1 MKQME
6 HSYKGEE
13 KFLVNDLKTIVSK
26 ARSKAFAAVNYS
38 LVERNWRIGKRI
50 VEEEQNGEARA
61 EYGKHI
67 IEVASAA
74 LTEEFGKGFSETNL
88 INFKKFFLLFKELE
102 IHQTVSEEFRKQVLH
117 LLPWS
122 HYERLIRVEDKKA
135 REWYAK
141 EAYEQGWSFRTLN
154 RNINTLY
161 YERLLMSKKKQ
172 PVVNEMQDKTKAY
185 QQDKL
190 EYIKSPVVL
199 EFLGLPED
207 TSLAES
213 KLETAIINNLEK
225 FLMEM
230 GKGYALVARQQH
242 IRTEENDYYIDL
254 VFYNYLIKSFILVDL
269 KVNRI
274 TYQDVGQMDMYL
286 QMYDKMKKGPDDNPT
301 IGIIL
306 CTETDSDVAR
316 YSTLAKND
324 QMFAA
329 KYKLYLPD
337 KEDLRREIERQK
349 ELYLMAHPEETGI
362 SVTNG
367 YAQPDSCFMF
377 AYDLEQD
384 KLLWRSADQSYNSMN
399 FVVKGDVILCGYGFT
414 AEDDYL
420 YQINRNTGEILDR
433 LELKKMPDLLV
444 EQDGKLYVHTYSY
457 DYVIDF

>member
-1 MKQME
+1 MKQLNKKYNDEDNM
-6 HSYKGEE
+6 
-13 KFLVNDLKTIVSK
+13 LVNDLRSIVSK

-38 LVERNWRIGKRI
+38 LVERNWRIGQRI
-50 VEEEQNGEARA
+50 VEQEQNGASRA
-61 EYGKHI
+61 EYGKHV
-67 IEVASAA
+67 IEIASAA
-74 LTEEFGKGFSETNL
+74 LTEEFGKGFSYTNIANYKRFYL
-88 INFKKFFLLFKELE
+88 TFSDLQIL
-102 IHQTVSEEFRKQVLH
+102 QTLSEEFNNPIQQTLPAKSSAPHKEDKAESAQSELR

-122 HYERLIRVEDKKA
+122 HYERLIRVEDKQA

-141 EAYEQGWSFRTLN
+141 EAFNEGWSYRTLN

-161 YERLLMSKKKQ
+161 YERLLMSTKKQ
-172 PVVNEMQDKTKAY
+172 PVVKEMQDKTKAY

-349 ELYLMAHPEETGI
+349 ELYLMAHPEE
-362 SVTNG
+362 N
-367 YAQPDSCFMF
+367 
-377 AYDLEQD
+377 E
-384 KLLWRSADQSYNSMN
+384 K
-399 FVVKGDVILCGYGFT
+399 
-414 AEDDYL
+414 E
-420 YQINRNTGEILDR
+420 
-433 LELKKMPDLLV
+433 
-444 EQDGKLYVHTYSY
+444 
-457 DYVIDF
+457 

>member
-1 MKQME
+1 MKE
-6 HSYKGEE
+6 PGKKYNDEE
-13 KFLVNDLKTIVSK
+13 NMLVNDLRSIVSK

-38 LVERNWRIGKRI
+38 LVERNWRIGQRI
-50 VEEEQNGEARA
+50 VEEEQNGTSRA
-61 EYGKHI
+61 EYGKHV

-74 LTEEFGKGFSETNL
+74 LTKEFGKGFSYTNIANYKRFYL
-88 INFKKFFLLFKELE
+88 TFSDLQIL
-102 IHQTVSEEFRKQVLH
+102 QTVSEEFKKQKHQTLSDESSLLPQKGQTQPAQFELR

-141 EAYEQGWSFRTLN
+141 EAFNEGWSYRTLN

-172 PVVNEMQDKTKAY
+172 PVVDEMQDKTKAY

-316 YSTLAKND
+316 YSTLARND

-349 ELYLMAHPEETGI
+349 ELYLMAHPEE
-362 SVTNG
+362 N
-367 YAQPDSCFMF
+367 
-377 AYDLEQD
+377 D
-384 KLLWRSADQSYNSMN
+384 K
-399 FVVKGDVILCGYGFT
+399 
-414 AEDDYL
+414 E
-420 YQINRNTGEILDR
+420 
-433 LELKKMPDLLV
+433 
-444 EQDGKLYVHTYSY
+444 
-457 DYVIDF
+457 

>member
-1 MKQME
+1 MKEPSKKYNDEDNM
-6 HSYKGEE
+6 
-13 KFLVNDLKTIVSK
+13 LVNDLRSIVSK

-38 LVERNWRIGKRI
+38 LVERNWRIGQRI
-50 VEEEQNGEARA
+50 VEEEQNGTSRA
-61 EYGKHI
+61 EYGKHV

-74 LTEEFGKGFSETNL
+74 LTKEFGKGFSYTNIANYKRFYL
-88 INFKKFFLLFKELE
+88 TFSDLQIL
-102 IHQTVSEEFRKQVLH
+102 QTVSEEFKKQKHQTLSDESS
-117 LLPWS
+117 LLPQKGQTPPAQFELRFLPWS

-141 EAYEQGWSFRTLN
+141 EAFEQGWSFRTLN

-161 YERLLMSKKKQ
+161 YERLLMSTKKQ
-172 PVVNEMQDKTKAY
+172 PVVDEMQDKTKAY

-329 KYKLYLPD
+329 KYKLYLPN

-349 ELYLMAHPEETGI
+349 ELYLMAHPEE
-362 SVTNG
+362 N
-367 YAQPDSCFMF
+367 
-377 AYDLEQD
+377 D
-384 KLLWRSADQSYNSMN
+384 K
-399 FVVKGDVILCGYGFT
+399 
-414 AEDDYL
+414 E
-420 YQINRNTGEILDR
+420 
-433 LELKKMPDLLV
+433 
-444 EQDGKLYVHTYSY
+444 
-457 DYVIDF
+457 

>member
-1 MKQME
+1 MKEPGKKYNDEDNM
-6 HSYKGEE
+6 
-13 KFLVNDLKTIVSK
+13 LVNDLRSIVSK

-38 LVERNWRIGKRI
+38 LVERNWRIGQRI
-50 VEEEQNGEARA
+50 VEEEQNGASRA
-61 EYGKHI
+61 EYGKHV

-74 LTEEFGKGFSETNL
+74 LTKEFGKGFSETN
-88 INFKKFFLLFKELE
+88 IMNFKKFYLKFKELT
-102 IHQTVSEEFRKQVLH
+102 IPQTLSEEFKKQKHQTLSDESSLLPQKGQTQPAQFELR

-122 HYERLIRVEDKKA
+122 HYERLIRVEDKQA

-141 EAYEQGWSFRTLN
+141 EAFNEGWSYRTLN

-161 YERLLMSKKKQ
+161 YERLLMSTKKQ
-172 PVVNEMQDKTKAY
+172 PVVDEMQDKTKAY

-306 CTETDSDVAR
+306 CAETDSDVAR

-349 ELYLMAHPEETGI
+349 ELYLMAHPEE
-362 SVTNG
+362 N
-367 YAQPDSCFMF
+367 
-377 AYDLEQD
+377 D
-384 KLLWRSADQSYNSMN
+384 K
-399 FVVKGDVILCGYGFT
+399 
-414 AEDDYL
+414 E
-420 YQINRNTGEILDR
+420 
-433 LELKKMPDLLV
+433 
-444 EQDGKLYVHTYSY
+444 
-457 DYVIDF
+457 

>member
-1 MKQME
+1 MKQPRKKYNDEDNM
-6 HSYKGEE
+6 
-13 KFLVNDLKTIVSK
+13 LVNDLRSIVSK

-38 LVERNWRIGKRI
+38 LVERNWRIGQRF
-50 VEEEQNGEARA
+50 VEQEQNGASRA
-61 EYGKHI
+61 EYGKHV
-67 IEVASAA
+67 IEIASAA
-74 LTEEFGKGFSETNL
+74 LTEDFGKGFSYTNIANYKRFYL
-88 INFKKFFLLFKELE
+88 TFNNLQIL
-102 IHQTVSEEFRKQVLH
+102 QTLSEEFNNPIQQTLPAKSSTPHKEDKAESTQSELR

-141 EAYEQGWSFRTLN
+141 EAFNEGWSYRTLN

-349 ELYLMAHPEETGI
+349 ELYLMAHPEE
-362 SVTNG
+362 N
-367 YAQPDSCFMF
+367 D
-377 AYDLEQD
+377 
-384 KLLWRSADQSYNSMN
+384 
-399 FVVKGDVILCGYGFT
+399 
-414 AEDDYL
+414 
-420 YQINRNTGEILDR
+420 NRVG
-433 LELKKMPDLLV
+433 
-444 EQDGKLYVHTYSY
+444 GKC
-457 DYVIDF
+457 

>member
-1 MKQME
+1 MKE
-6 HSYKGEE
+6 PDKKYNDEDNL
-13 KFLVNDLKTIVSK
+13 LVNGLRSIVSK

-38 LVERNWRIGKRI
+38 LVERNWRIGQRI
-50 VEEEQNGEARA
+50 VEQEQNGASRA
-61 EYGKHI
+61 EYGKHV

-74 LTEEFGKGFSETNL
+74 LTEEFGKGFSETN
-88 INFKKFFLLFKELE
+88 IMNFKKFYLKFKELT
-102 IHQTVSEEFRKQVLH
+102 IPQTLSEEFKKQKQQTLSDELSSH
-117 LLPWS
+117 FQKGQTPPAQFELRLLPWS

-141 EAYEQGWSFRTLN
+141 EAFEQGWSFRTLN

-172 PVVNEMQDKTKAY
+172 PVVDEMQDKTKAY

-349 ELYLMAHPEETGI
+349 ELYQMAHPEE
-362 SVTNG
+362 N
-367 YAQPDSCFMF
+367 
-377 AYDLEQD
+377 D
-384 KLLWRSADQSYNSMN
+384 K
-399 FVVKGDVILCGYGFT
+399 
-414 AEDDYL
+414 E
-420 YQINRNTGEILDR
+420 
-433 LELKKMPDLLV
+433 
-444 EQDGKLYVHTYSY
+444 
-457 DYVIDF
+457 

>member
-1 MKQME
+1 MKQPRKKYNDEDNM
-6 HSYKGEE
+6 
-13 KFLVNDLKTIVSK
+13 LVNDLRSIVSK

-38 LVERNWRIGKRI
+38 LVERNWRIGQRI
-50 VEEEQNGEARA
+50 VEQEQNGASRA
-61 EYGKHI
+61 EYGKHV

-74 LTEEFGKGFSETNL
+74 LTEEFGKGFSYTNIANYKRFYL
-88 INFKKFFLLFKELE
+88 TFNNLQIL
-102 IHQTVSEEFRKQVLH
+102 QTVSEEFKKQKHQTLSDESSLLPQKGLTQSVQSELR

-122 HYERLIRVEDKKA
+122 HYERLIRVEDRKA

-141 EAYEQGWSFRTLN
+141 EAFEQGWSFRTLN

-161 YERLLMSKKKQ
+161 YERLLMSTKKE

-213 KLETAIINNLEK
+213 KLETAIIDNLEK

-306 CTETDSDVAR
+306 CAETDSDVAR

-329 KYKLYLPD
+329 KYKLYLPN

-349 ELYLMAHPEETGI
+349 ELYLMAHP
-362 SVTNG
+362 
-367 YAQPDSCFMF
+367 
-377 AYDLEQD
+377 D
-384 KLLWRSADQSYNSMN
+384 K
-399 FVVKGDVILCGYGFT
+399 
-414 AEDDYL
+414 
-420 YQINRNTGEILDR
+420 
-433 LELKKMPDLLV
+433 
-444 EQDGKLYVHTYSY
+444 
-457 DYVIDF
+457 

>member
-1 MKQME
+1 MKQPRMKYNDE
-6 HSYKGEE
+6 DNM
-13 KFLVNDLKTIVSK
+13 LVNDLRSIVSK

-38 LVERNWRIGKRI
+38 LVERNWRIGQRI
-50 VEEEQNGEARA
+50 VEQEQNGASRA
-61 EYGKHI
+61 EYGKHV
-67 IEVASAA
+67 IEIASAA
-74 LTEEFGKGFSETNL
+74 LTEEFGKGFSETN
-88 INFKKFFLLFKELE
+88 IMNFKKFYLKFKELT
-102 IHQTVSEEFRKQVLH
+102 IPQTLSEEFKKQKHQTLSDESSLLPQKGQTQSAQFELR

-141 EAYEQGWSFRTLN
+141 EAFEQGWSFRTLN

-190 EYIKSPVVL
+190 EYIKSPVVM
-199 EFLGLPED
+199 EFLGLPSD
-207 TSLAES
+207 SSLKES
-213 KLETAIINNLEK
+213 KLESAIIDNLEK

-306 CTETDSDVAR
+306 CAETDSDVAR

-337 KEDLRREIERQK
+337 KEDLKREIERQK
-349 ELYLMAHPEETGI
+349 ELYLMAHPEE
-362 SVTNG
+362 N
-367 YAQPDSCFMF
+367 
-377 AYDLEQD
+377 D
-384 KLLWRSADQSYNSMN
+384 K
-399 FVVKGDVILCGYGFT
+399 
-414 AEDDYL
+414 E
-420 YQINRNTGEILDR
+420 
-433 LELKKMPDLLV
+433 
-444 EQDGKLYVHTYSY
+444 
-457 DYVIDF
+457 

>member
-1 MKQME
+1 MKEPGKKYNDEDNM
-6 HSYKGEE
+6 
-13 KFLVNDLKTIVSK
+13 LVNDLRSIVSK

-38 LVERNWRIGKRI
+38 LVERNWRIGQRI
-50 VEEEQNGEARA
+50 VEQEQNGASRA
-61 EYGKHI
+61 EYGKHV

-74 LTEEFGKGFSETNL
+74 LTEEFGKGFSETN
-88 INFKKFFLLFKELE
+88 IMNFKKFYLKFKELT
-102 IHQTVSEEFRKQVLH
+102 IPQTVSEEFKMQKQQTLSDELSSH
-117 LLPWS
+117 FQKGQTPPAQFELRLLPWS

-141 EAYEQGWSFRTLN
+141 EAFNEGWSYRTLN

-172 PVVNEMQDKTKAY
+172 PVVDEMQDKTKAY

-349 ELYLMAHPEETGI
+349 ELYLMAHPEE
-362 SVTNG
+362 N
-367 YAQPDSCFMF
+367 
-377 AYDLEQD
+377 D
-384 KLLWRSADQSYNSMN
+384 K
-399 FVVKGDVILCGYGFT
+399 
-414 AEDDYL
+414 E
-420 YQINRNTGEILDR
+420 
-433 LELKKMPDLLV
+433 
-444 EQDGKLYVHTYSY
+444 
-457 DYVIDF
+457 

>member
-74 LTEEFGKGFSETNL
+74 LTEEFGKGFSETN
-88 INFKKFFLLFKELE
+88 IRTFRKFFLIFRNLE
-102 IHQTVSEEFRKQVLH
+102 IQQTVSAESNLPKQQTLSDNLSSH
-117 LLPWS
+117 FQKGQTPPAQFKLRLLPWS
-122 HYERLIRVEDKKA
+122 HYERLIRIEDKRA
-135 REWYAK
+135 RDWYAK
-141 EAYEQGWSFRTLN
+141 EAFEQGWSYRTLS

-161 YERLLMSKKKQ
+161 YERLLMSKDKA
-172 PVVNEMQDKTKAY
+172 PVEKEMKEKTNEF

-190 EYIKSPVVL
+190 EYIKSPVVM
-199 EFLGLPED
+199 EFLGLPSD
-207 TSLAES
+207 SSLKES
-213 KLETAIINNLEK
+213 KLESAIIDNLEK

-337 KEDLRREIERQK
+337 KEDFRREIERQK
-349 ELYLMAHPEETGI
+349 ELYLMAHPEE
-362 SVTNG
+362 N
-367 YAQPDSCFMF
+367 
-377 AYDLEQD
+377 D
-384 KLLWRSADQSYNSMN
+384 K
-399 FVVKGDVILCGYGFT
+399 
-414 AEDDYL
+414 E
-420 YQINRNTGEILDR
+420 
-433 LELKKMPDLLV
+433 
-444 EQDGKLYVHTYSY
+444 
-457 DYVIDF
+457 

>member
-61 EYGKHI
+61 EYGKYI

-74 LTEEFGKGFSETNL
+74 LTEEFGKGFSETN
-88 INFKKFFLLFKELE
+88 IRTFRKFFLIFRNLE
-102 IHQTVSEEFRKQVLH
+102 IQQTVSAESNLPKQQTLSDNLSSH
-117 LLPWS
+117 FQKGQTPPAQFKLRLLPWS

-141 EAYEQGWSFRTLN
+141 EAFEQGWSFRTLN

-172 PVVNEMQDKTKAY
+172 PVVDEMQDKTKAY

-349 ELYLMAHPEETGI
+349 ELYLMAHPEE
-362 SVTNG
+362 N
-367 YAQPDSCFMF
+367 
-377 AYDLEQD
+377 D
-384 KLLWRSADQSYNSMN
+384 K
-399 FVVKGDVILCGYGFT
+399 
-414 AEDDYL
+414 E
-420 YQINRNTGEILDR
+420 
-433 LELKKMPDLLV
+433 
-444 EQDGKLYVHTYSY
+444 
-457 DYVIDF
+457 

>member
-1 MKQME
+1 MKQPRKKYNDEDNM
-6 HSYKGEE
+6 
-13 KFLVNDLKTIVSK
+13 LVNDLRSIVSK

-38 LVERNWRIGKRI
+38 LVERNWRIGQRI
-50 VEEEQNGEARA
+50 VEQEQNGASRA
-61 EYGKHI
+61 EYGKHV

-74 LTEEFGKGFSETNL
+74 LTEEFGKGFSETN
-88 INFKKFFLLFKELE
+88 IRTFRKFFLIFRNLE
-102 IHQTVSEEFRKQVLH
+102 IQQTVSAESNLPKQQTLSDNLSSH
-117 LLPWS
+117 FQKGQTPPAQFKLRLLPWS

-141 EAYEQGWSFRTLN
+141 EAFEQSWSYRTLN

-161 YERLLMSKKKQ
+161 YERLLMSK
-172 PVVNEMQDKTKAY
+172 DKTPVEEEMKEKTQEF

-190 EYIKSPVVL
+190 EYIKSPVVM
-199 EFLGLPED
+199 EFLGLPSD
-207 TSLAES
+207 SSLKES
-213 KLETAIINNLEK
+213 KLETAIIDNLEK

-306 CTETDSDVAR
+306 CAETDSDVAR

-329 KYKLYLPD
+329 KYKLYLPNE
-337 KEDLRREIERQK
+337 EDLRREIERQK
-349 ELYLMAHPEETGI
+349 ELYLMAHP
-362 SVTNG
+362 
-367 YAQPDSCFMF
+367 
-377 AYDLEQD
+377 D
-384 KLLWRSADQSYNSMN
+384 K
-399 FVVKGDVILCGYGFT
+399 
-414 AEDDYL
+414 
-420 YQINRNTGEILDR
+420 
-433 LELKKMPDLLV
+433 
-444 EQDGKLYVHTYSY
+444 
-457 DYVIDF
+457 

>member
-1 MKQME
+1 MKQPRKKYNDEDNM
-6 HSYKGEE
+6 
-13 KFLVNDLKTIVSK
+13 LVNDLRSIVSK

-38 LVERNWRIGKRI
+38 LVERNWRIGQRI
-50 VEEEQNGEARA
+50 VEQEQNGASRA
-61 EYGKHI
+61 EYGKHV
-67 IEVASAA
+67 IEIASAA
-74 LTEEFGKGFSETNL
+74 LTEEFGKGFSETN
-88 INFKKFFLLFKELE
+88 IMNFKKFYLKFKELT
-102 IHQTVSEEFRKQVLH
+102 IHQTLSEEFKKQKHQTLSDESSLLPQKGQTQSAQFELR

-122 HYERLIRVEDKKA
+122 HYERLIRVGDKKA

-141 EAYEQGWSFRTLN
+141 EAFEQGWSFRTLN

-349 ELYLMAHPEETGI
+349 ELYLMTHPEE
-362 SVTNG
+362 N
-367 YAQPDSCFMF
+367 
-377 AYDLEQD
+377 E
-384 KLLWRSADQSYNSMN
+384 K
-399 FVVKGDVILCGYGFT
+399 
-414 AEDDYL
+414 E
-420 YQINRNTGEILDR
+420 
-433 LELKKMPDLLV
+433 
-444 EQDGKLYVHTYSY
+444 
-457 DYVIDF
+457 

>member
-1 MKQME
+1 MKQPGKKYNDEDNM
-6 HSYKGEE
+6 
-13 KFLVNDLKTIVSK
+13 LVNDLRSIVSK

-38 LVERNWRIGKRI
+38 LVERNWRIGQRI
-50 VEEEQNGEARA
+50 VEQEQNGASRA
-61 EYGKHI
+61 EYGKHV
-67 IEVASAA
+67 IEIASAA
-74 LTEEFGKGFSETNL
+74 LTEEFGKGFSETN
-88 INFKKFFLLFKELE
+88 IMNFKKFYLKFKELA
-102 IHQTVSEEFRKQVLH
+102 IPQTVSEEFKKQKHQTLSDESSLLTQKDQTQSTQSELR

-141 EAYEQGWSFRTLN
+141 EAFEQDWSFRTLN

-172 PVVNEMQDKTKAY
+172 PVVDEMQDKTKAY

-349 ELYLMAHPEETGI
+349 ELYLMAHPEE
-362 SVTNG
+362 N
-367 YAQPDSCFMF
+367 
-377 AYDLEQD
+377 D
-384 KLLWRSADQSYNSMN
+384 K
-399 FVVKGDVILCGYGFT
+399 
-414 AEDDYL
+414 E
-420 YQINRNTGEILDR
+420 
-433 LELKKMPDLLV
+433 
-444 EQDGKLYVHTYSY
+444 
-457 DYVIDF
+457 

>member
-1 MKQME
+1 MKQPGKKYNDEDNM
-6 HSYKGEE
+6 
-13 KFLVNDLKTIVSK
+13 LVNDLRSIVSK

-38 LVERNWRIGKRI
+38 LVERNWRIGQRI
-50 VEEEQNGEARA
+50 VEQEQNGASRA
-61 EYGKHI
+61 EYGKHV

-74 LTEEFGKGFSETNL
+74 LTEEFGKGFSYTNIANYKRFYL
-88 INFKKFFLLFKELE
+88 TFNNLQIL
-102 IHQTVSEEFRKQVLH
+102 QTVSEEFNNPIQQTQPAKSSTPYKEDKAESTQSELR

-141 EAYEQGWSFRTLN
+141 EAFEQGWSFRTLN

-306 CTETDSDVAR
+306 CAETDSDVAR

-329 KYKLYLPD
+329 KYKLYLPNE
-337 KEDLRREIERQK
+337 EDLRREIERQK
-349 ELYLMAHPEETGI
+349 ELYLMAHP
-362 SVTNG
+362 
-367 YAQPDSCFMF
+367 
-377 AYDLEQD
+377 D
-384 KLLWRSADQSYNSMN
+384 K
-399 FVVKGDVILCGYGFT
+399 
-414 AEDDYL
+414 
-420 YQINRNTGEILDR
+420 
-433 LELKKMPDLLV
+433 
-444 EQDGKLYVHTYSY
+444 
-457 DYVIDF
+457 

>member
-1 MKQME
+1 MKEPSKKYNDEDNM
-6 HSYKGEE
+6 
-13 KFLVNDLKTIVSK
+13 LVNDLRSIVSK

-38 LVERNWRIGKRI
+38 LVERNWRIGQRI
-50 VEEEQNGEARA
+50 VEQEQNGASRA
-61 EYGKHI
+61 EYGKHV

-74 LTEEFGKGFSETNL
+74 LTKEFGKGFSETN
-88 INFKKFFLLFKELE
+88 IMNFKKFYLKFKELT
-102 IHQTVSEEFRKQVLH
+102 IPQTLSEEFKKQKHQTLSDESSLLPQKGQTQPAQFELR

-141 EAYEQGWSFRTLN
+141 EAFEQGWSYRTLN

-161 YERLLMSKKKQ
+161 YERLLMSTKKQ
-172 PVVNEMQDKTKAY
+172 PVVDEMQDKTKAY

-329 KYKLYLPD
+329 KYKLYLPN

-349 ELYLMAHPEETGI
+349 ELYLMAHPEE
-362 SVTNG
+362 N
-367 YAQPDSCFMF
+367 
-377 AYDLEQD
+377 D
-384 KLLWRSADQSYNSMN
+384 K
-399 FVVKGDVILCGYGFT
+399 
-414 AEDDYL
+414 E
-420 YQINRNTGEILDR
+420 
-433 LELKKMPDLLV
+433 
-444 EQDGKLYVHTYSY
+444 
-457 DYVIDF
+457 

>member
-1 MKQME
+1 MKEPGKKYNDEDNM
-6 HSYKGEE
+6 
-13 KFLVNDLKTIVSK
+13 LVNDLRSIVSK

-38 LVERNWRIGKRI
+38 LVERNWRIGQRI
-50 VEEEQNGEARA
+50 VEEEQNGASRA
-61 EYGKHI
+61 EYGKHV

-74 LTEEFGKGFSETNL
+74 LTKEFGKGFSETN
-88 INFKKFFLLFKELE
+88 IMNFKKFYLKFKELT
-102 IHQTVSEEFRKQVLH
+102 IPQTLSEEFKKQKHQTLSDESSLLPQKGQTQPAQFELR

-141 EAYEQGWSFRTLN
+141 EAFNEGWSYRTLN

-161 YERLLMSKKKQ
+161 YERLLMSTKKQ
-172 PVVNEMQDKTKAY
+172 PVVDEMQDKTKAY

-306 CTETDSDVAR
+306 CAETDSDVAR

-349 ELYLMAHPEETGI
+349 ELYLMAHPEE
-362 SVTNG
+362 N
-367 YAQPDSCFMF
+367 
-377 AYDLEQD
+377 D
-384 KLLWRSADQSYNSMN
+384 K
-399 FVVKGDVILCGYGFT
+399 
-414 AEDDYL
+414 E
-420 YQINRNTGEILDR
+420 
-433 LELKKMPDLLV
+433 
-444 EQDGKLYVHTYSY
+444 
-457 DYVIDF
+457 

>member
-1 MKQME
+1 MKQPGKKYNDEDNM
-6 HSYKGEE
+6 
-13 KFLVNDLKTIVSK
+13 LVNDLRSIVSK

-38 LVERNWRIGKRI
+38 LVERNWRIGQRI
-50 VEEEQNGEARA
+50 VEQEQNGASRA
-61 EYGKHI
+61 EYGKHV
-67 IEVASAA
+67 IEIASAA
-74 LTEEFGKGFSETNL
+74 LTEEFGKGFSETN
-88 INFKKFFLLFKELE
+88 IMNFKKFYLKFKELT
-102 IHQTVSEEFRKQVLH
+102 IPQTLSEEFKKQKHQTLSDEFSLLPQKGQTQSAQFELR

-122 HYERLIRVEDKKA
+122 HYERLIRIEDKKA

-141 EAYEQGWSFRTLN
+141 EAFNEGWSYRTLN

-349 ELYLMAHPEETGI
+349 ELYLMAHPEE
-362 SVTNG
+362 N
-367 YAQPDSCFMF
+367 
-377 AYDLEQD
+377 D
-384 KLLWRSADQSYNSMN
+384 K
-399 FVVKGDVILCGYGFT
+399 
-414 AEDDYL
+414 E
-420 YQINRNTGEILDR
+420 
-433 LELKKMPDLLV
+433 
-444 EQDGKLYVHTYSY
+444 
-457 DYVIDF
+457 

>member
-1 MKQME
+1 MPDQFKN
-6 HSYKGEE
+6 SKGQA
-13 KFLVNDLKTIVSK
+13 LPDLLMS
-26 ARSKAFAAVNYS
+26 
-38 LVERNWRIGKRI
+38 
-50 VEEEQNGEARA
+50 
-61 EYGKHI
+61 
-67 IEVASAA
+67 
-74 LTEEFGKGFSETNL
+74 
-88 INFKKFFLLFKELE
+88 
-102 IHQTVSEEFRKQVLH
+102 H
-117 LLPWS
+117 LLPWT
-122 HYERLIRVEDKKA
+122 HYERLIRVEDKQA

-141 EAYEQGWSFRTLN
+141 EAFNEGWSYRTLN

-207 TSLAES
+207 ISLAES

-274 TYQDVGQMDMYL
+274 TYQDVGQMDIYL
-286 QMYDKMKKGPDDNPT
+286 QMYDKMKKGPADNPT

-306 CTETDSDVAR
+306 CSETDSDVAR

-349 ELYLMAHPEETGI
+349 ELYLMTHPEE
-362 SVTNG
+362 N
-367 YAQPDSCFMF
+367 
-377 AYDLEQD
+377 E
-384 KLLWRSADQSYNSMN
+384 K
-399 FVVKGDVILCGYGFT
+399 
-414 AEDDYL
+414 E
-420 YQINRNTGEILDR
+420 
-433 LELKKMPDLLV
+433 
-444 EQDGKLYVHTYSY
+444 
-457 DYVIDF
+457 

>member
-1 MKQME
+1 MKEPSKKYNDEDNM
-6 HSYKGEE
+6 
-13 KFLVNDLKTIVSK
+13 LVNDLRSIVSK

-38 LVERNWRIGKRI
+38 LVERNWRIGQRI
-50 VEEEQNGEARA
+50 VEEEQNGASRA
-61 EYGKHI
+61 EYGKHV

-74 LTEEFGKGFSETNL
+74 LTKEFGKGFSETN
-88 INFKKFFLLFKELE
+88 IMNFKKFYLKFKELT
-102 IHQTVSEEFRKQVLH
+102 IPQTLSEEFKKQKHQTLSDESSLLPQKGQTQPAQFELR

-141 EAYEQGWSFRTLN
+141 EAFNEGWSYRTLN

-161 YERLLMSKKKQ
+161 YERLLMSKKKR
-172 PVVNEMQDKTKAY
+172 PVVDEMQDNTKAY

-349 ELYLMAHPEETGI
+349 ELYLMAHPEE
-362 SVTNG
+362 N
-367 YAQPDSCFMF
+367 
-377 AYDLEQD
+377 D
-384 KLLWRSADQSYNSMN
+384 K
-399 FVVKGDVILCGYGFT
+399 
-414 AEDDYL
+414 E
-420 YQINRNTGEILDR
+420 
-433 LELKKMPDLLV
+433 
-444 EQDGKLYVHTYSY
+444 
-457 DYVIDF
+457 

>member
-1 MKQME
+1 MKEPSKKYNDEDNM
-6 HSYKGEE
+6 
-13 KFLVNDLKTIVSK
+13 LVNDLRSIVSK

-38 LVERNWRIGKRI
+38 LVERNWRIGQRI
-50 VEEEQNGEARA
+50 VEEEQNGASRA
-61 EYGKHI
+61 EYGKHV

-74 LTEEFGKGFSETNL
+74 LTKEFGKGFSETN
-88 INFKKFFLLFKELE
+88 IMNFKKFYLKFKELT
-102 IHQTVSEEFRKQVLH
+102 IPQTLSEEFKKQKHQTLSDESSLLPQKGQTQPAQFELR

-141 EAYEQGWSFRTLN
+141 EAFNEGWSYRTLN

-161 YERLLMSKKKQ
+161 YERLLMSTQKQ
-172 PVVNEMQDKTKAY
+172 PVVDEMQDKTKAY

-349 ELYLMAHPEETGI
+349 ELYLMAHPEE
-362 SVTNG
+362 N
-367 YAQPDSCFMF
+367 
-377 AYDLEQD
+377 D
-384 KLLWRSADQSYNSMN
+384 K
-399 FVVKGDVILCGYGFT
+399 
-414 AEDDYL
+414 E
-420 YQINRNTGEILDR
+420 
-433 LELKKMPDLLV
+433 
-444 EQDGKLYVHTYSY
+444 
-457 DYVIDF
+457 

>member
-1 MKQME
+1 MKQPRKKYNDEDYM
-6 HSYKGEE
+6 
-13 KFLVNDLKTIVSK
+13 LVNDLRSIVSK

-38 LVERNWRIGKRI
+38 LVERNWRIGQRF
-50 VEEEQNGEARA
+50 VEEEQNGASRA
-61 EYGKHI
+61 EYGKHV

-74 LTEEFGKGFSETNL
+74 LTKEFGKGFSETN
-88 INFKKFFLLFKELE
+88 IMNFKKFYLKFKELT
-102 IHQTVSEEFRKQVLH
+102 IPQTLSEEFKKQKHQTLSDESSLLPQKGQTQPAQFELR

-141 EAYEQGWSFRTLN
+141 EAFNEGWSYRTLN

-161 YERLLMSKKKQ
+161 YERLLMSTKKQ
-172 PVVNEMQDKTKAY
+172 PVVDEMQDKTKAY

-349 ELYLMAHPEETGI
+349 ELYLMAHPEE
-362 SVTNG
+362 N
-367 YAQPDSCFMF
+367 
-377 AYDLEQD
+377 D
-384 KLLWRSADQSYNSMN
+384 K
-399 FVVKGDVILCGYGFT
+399 
-414 AEDDYL
+414 E
-420 YQINRNTGEILDR
+420 
-433 LELKKMPDLLV
+433 
-444 EQDGKLYVHTYSY
+444 
-457 DYVIDF
+457 

>member
-1 MKQME
+1 MKQPRKKYNDEDNM
-6 HSYKGEE
+6 
-13 KFLVNDLKTIVSK
+13 LVNDLRSIVSK

-38 LVERNWRIGKRI
+38 LVERNWRIGQRI
-50 VEEEQNGEARA
+50 VEQEQNGASRA
-61 EYGKHI
+61 EYGKHV
-67 IEVASAA
+67 IEIASAA
-74 LTEEFGKGFSETNL
+74 LTEEFGKGFSYTNIANYKRFYL
-88 INFKKFFLLFKELE
+88 TFNNLQIL
-102 IHQTVSEEFRKQVLH
+102 QTVSEEFKKQKHQTLSDASSLLPQKDQTQSTQSELR

-141 EAYEQGWSFRTLN
+141 EAFEQGWSFRTLN

-172 PVVNEMQDKTKAY
+172 PVVDEMQDKTKAY

-301 IGIIL
+301 IDIIL

-349 ELYLMAHPEETGI
+349 ELYLMTHPEE
-362 SVTNG
+362 N
-367 YAQPDSCFMF
+367 
-377 AYDLEQD
+377 D
-384 KLLWRSADQSYNSMN
+384 K
-399 FVVKGDVILCGYGFT
+399 
-414 AEDDYL
+414 E
-420 YQINRNTGEILDR
+420 
-433 LELKKMPDLLV
+433 
-444 EQDGKLYVHTYSY
+444 
-457 DYVIDF
+457 

>member
-1 MKQME
+1 MKELGKKYNDEDNM
-6 HSYKGEE
+6 
-13 KFLVNDLKTIVSK
+13 LVNDLRSIVSK

-38 LVERNWRIGKRI
+38 LVERNWRIGQRI
-50 VEEEQNGEARA
+50 VEQEQNGASRA
-61 EYGKHI
+61 EYGKHV
-67 IEVASAA
+67 IEIASAA
-74 LTEEFGKGFSETNL
+74 LTEEFGKGFSYTNIANYKRFYL
-88 INFKKFFLLFKELE
+88 TFNNLQIL
-102 IHQTVSEEFRKQVLH
+102 QTVSEEFNNPIQQTLPAKSSAPHKEDKAESAQSELR

-122 HYERLIRVEDKKA
+122 HYERLIRVEDKQA

-141 EAYEQGWSFRTLN
+141 EAFNEGWSYRTLN

-172 PVVNEMQDKTKAY
+172 PVVDEMQDKIKAY

-349 ELYLMAHPEETGI
+349 ELYLMAHLEE
-362 SVTNG
+362 N
-367 YAQPDSCFMF
+367 
-377 AYDLEQD
+377 D
-384 KLLWRSADQSYNSMN
+384 K
-399 FVVKGDVILCGYGFT
+399 
-414 AEDDYL
+414 E
-420 YQINRNTGEILDR
+420 
-433 LELKKMPDLLV
+433 
-444 EQDGKLYVHTYSY
+444 
-457 DYVIDF
+457 

>member
-1 MKQME
+1 MKEPGKKYNDEDNM
-6 HSYKGEE
+6 
-13 KFLVNDLKTIVSK
+13 LVNDLRSIVSK

-38 LVERNWRIGKRI
+38 LVERNWRIGQRI
-50 VEEEQNGEARA
+50 VEEEQNGASRA
-61 EYGKHI
+61 EYGKHV

-74 LTEEFGKGFSETNL
+74 LTKEFGKGFSETN
-88 INFKKFFLLFKELE
+88 IMNFKKFYLKFKELT
-102 IHQTVSEEFRKQVLH
+102 IPQTLSEEFKKQKHQTLSDESSLLPQKGQTQPAQFELR

-141 EAYEQGWSFRTLN
+141 EAFEQGWSYRTLN

-161 YERLLMSKKKQ
+161 YERLLMSTKKQ
-172 PVVNEMQDKTKAY
+172 PVVDEMQDKTKAY

-286 QMYDKMKKGPDDNPT
+286 QLYDKMKKGPDDNPT

-349 ELYLMAHPEETGI
+349 ELYLMAHPEE
-362 SVTNG
+362 N
-367 YAQPDSCFMF
+367 
-377 AYDLEQD
+377 D
-384 KLLWRSADQSYNSMN
+384 K
-399 FVVKGDVILCGYGFT
+399 
-414 AEDDYL
+414 E
-420 YQINRNTGEILDR
+420 
-433 LELKKMPDLLV
+433 
-444 EQDGKLYVHTYSY
+444 
-457 DYVIDF
+457 

>member
-1 MKQME
+1 MKQPGKKYNDEDNM
-6 HSYKGEE
+6 
-13 KFLVNDLKTIVSK
+13 LVNDLRSIVSK

-38 LVERNWRIGKRI
+38 LVERNWRIGQRI
-50 VEEEQNGEARA
+50 VEQEQNGASRA
-61 EYGKHI
+61 EYGKHV

-74 LTEEFGKGFSETNL
+74 LTEEFGKGFSYTNIANYKRFYL
-88 INFKKFFLLFKELE
+88 TFNNLQIL
-102 IHQTVSEEFRKQVLH
+102 QTVSEEFNNPIQQTLPAKSSAPHKEDKAESTQSELR

-141 EAYEQGWSFRTLN
+141 EAFEQGWSFRTLN

-161 YERLLMSKKKQ
+161 YERLLMSKKKR
-172 PVVNEMQDKTKAY
+172 PVVDEMQDNTKAY

-207 TSLAES
+207 TFLAES

-337 KEDLRREIERQK
+337 KEDLKREIERQK
-349 ELYLMAHPEETGI
+349 ELYLMAHPEG
-362 SVTNG
+362 N
-367 YAQPDSCFMF
+367 
-377 AYDLEQD
+377 D
-384 KLLWRSADQSYNSMN
+384 K
-399 FVVKGDVILCGYGFT
+399 
-414 AEDDYL
+414 E
-420 YQINRNTGEILDR
+420 
-433 LELKKMPDLLV
+433 
-444 EQDGKLYVHTYSY
+444 
-457 DYVIDF
+457 

>member
-1 MKQME
+1 MKQLNKKYNDEDNMP
-6 HSYKGEE
+6 
-13 KFLVNDLKTIVSK
+13 VNDLRSIVSK

-38 LVERNWRIGKRI
+38 LVERNWRIGQRI
-50 VEEEQNGEARA
+50 VEEEQNGASRA
-61 EYGKHI
+61 EYGKHV
-67 IEVASAA
+67 IEIASAA
-74 LTEEFGKGFSETNL
+74 LTKEFGKGFSETN
-88 INFKKFFLLFKELE
+88 IMNFKKFYLKFKELT
-102 IHQTVSEEFRKQVLH
+102 IHQTLSEEFKKQKQQTLSAESSLLPQKDQTQSAQSELR

-286 QMYDKMKKGPDDNPT
+286 QMYDKMKKGPDDNPA

-349 ELYLMAHPEETGI
+349 ELYLMTHPEE
-362 SVTNG
+362 N
-367 YAQPDSCFMF
+367 
-377 AYDLEQD
+377 E
-384 KLLWRSADQSYNSMN
+384 K
-399 FVVKGDVILCGYGFT
+399 
-414 AEDDYL
+414 E
-420 YQINRNTGEILDR
+420 
-433 LELKKMPDLLV
+433 
-444 EQDGKLYVHTYSY
+444 
-457 DYVIDF
+457 

>member
-1 MKQME
+1 MNEPGKKYNDEDNM
-6 HSYKGEE
+6 
-13 KFLVNDLKTIVSK
+13 LVNNLRSIVSK

-38 LVERNWRIGKRI
+38 LVERNWRIGQRI
-50 VEEEQNGEARA
+50 VEQEQNGASRA
-61 EYGKHI
+61 EYGKHV

-74 LTEEFGKGFSETNL
+74 LTKEFGKGFSETN
-88 INFKKFFLLFKELE
+88 IMNFKKFYLKFKELA
-102 IHQTVSEEFRKQVLH
+102 IPQTVSEEFKKQKHQTLSDESSLLPQKGQTQPAQSELR

-141 EAYEQGWSFRTLN
+141 EAFEQGWSFRTLN

-172 PVVNEMQDKTKAY
+172 PVVDEMQDKTKAY

-213 KLETAIINNLEK
+213 KLETAVINNLEK

-329 KYKLYLPD
+329 KYKLYLPNE
-337 KEDLRREIERQK
+337 EDLRREIERQK
-349 ELYLMAHPEETGI
+349 ELYLMAHP
-362 SVTNG
+362 
-367 YAQPDSCFMF
+367 
-377 AYDLEQD
+377 D
-384 KLLWRSADQSYNSMN
+384 K
-399 FVVKGDVILCGYGFT
+399 
-414 AEDDYL
+414 
-420 YQINRNTGEILDR
+420 
-433 LELKKMPDLLV
+433 
-444 EQDGKLYVHTYSY
+444 
-457 DYVIDF
+457 

>member
-1 MKQME
+1 MKEPSKKYNDEDNM
-6 HSYKGEE
+6 
-13 KFLVNDLKTIVSK
+13 LVNDLRSIVSK

-38 LVERNWRIGKRI
+38 LVERNWRIGQRI
-50 VEEEQNGEARA
+50 VEEEQNGASRA
-61 EYGKHI
+61 EYGKHV

-74 LTEEFGKGFSETNL
+74 LTKEFGKGFSETN
-88 INFKKFFLLFKELE
+88 IMNFKKFYLKFKELT
-102 IHQTVSEEFRKQVLH
+102 IPQTLSEEFKKQKHQTLSDESSLLPQKGQTQPAQFELR

-141 EAYEQGWSFRTLN
+141 EAFNEGWSYRTLN

-161 YERLLMSKKKQ
+161 YERLLMSTKKQ
-172 PVVNEMQDKTKAY
+172 PVVDEMQDKTKAY

-306 CTETDSDVAR
+306 CTKTDSDVAR

-349 ELYLMAHPEETGI
+349 ELYLMAHPEE
-362 SVTNG
+362 S
-367 YAQPDSCFMF
+367 
-377 AYDLEQD
+377 D
-384 KLLWRSADQSYNSMN
+384 K
-399 FVVKGDVILCGYGFT
+399 
-414 AEDDYL
+414 E
-420 YQINRNTGEILDR
+420 
-433 LELKKMPDLLV
+433 
-444 EQDGKLYVHTYSY
+444 
-457 DYVIDF
+457 

>member
-1 MKQME
+1 MKQPDKKYNDEDNM
-6 HSYKGEE
+6 
-13 KFLVNDLKTIVSK
+13 LVNDLRSIVSK

-38 LVERNWRIGKRI
+38 LVERNWRIGQRI
-50 VEEEQNGEARA
+50 VEQEQNGASRA
-61 EYGKHI
+61 EYGKHV

-74 LTEEFGKGFSETNL
+74 LTEEFGKGFSVTTLRAFRRFYLKFSNL
-88 INFKKFFLLFKELE
+88 QI
-102 IHQTVSEEFRKQVLH
+102 QRTVSVEFNASIQQTPSEELSNNLQHVQKAGIH

-122 HYERLIRVEDKKA
+122 HYELLIRIEDKQA
-135 REWYAK
+135 RDWYAK
-141 EAYEQGWSFRTLN
+141 EAFEQGWSYRTLS

-161 YERLLMSKKKQ
+161 YERLLMSKDKA
-172 PVVNEMQDKTKAY
+172 PVEKEMKEKTNEF

-190 EYIKSPVVL
+190 EYIKSPVVM
-199 EFLGLPED
+199 EFLGLPSD
-207 TSLAES
+207 SSLKES
-213 KLETAIINNLEK
+213 KLESAIIDNLEK

-306 CTETDSDVAR
+306 CAETDSDVAR

-329 KYKLYLPD
+329 KYKLYLPNE
-337 KEDLRREIERQK
+337 EDLRREIERQK
-349 ELYLMAHPEETGI
+349 ELYLMAHP
-362 SVTNG
+362 
-367 YAQPDSCFMF
+367 
-377 AYDLEQD
+377 D
-384 KLLWRSADQSYNSMN
+384 K
-399 FVVKGDVILCGYGFT
+399 
-414 AEDDYL
+414 
-420 YQINRNTGEILDR
+420 
-433 LELKKMPDLLV
+433 
-444 EQDGKLYVHTYSY
+444 
-457 DYVIDF
+457 

>member
-1 MKQME
+1 MKE
-6 HSYKGEE
+6 PGKKYNDEE
-13 KFLVNDLKTIVSK
+13 NMLVNDLRSIVSK

-38 LVERNWRIGKRI
+38 LVERNWRIGQRI
-50 VEEEQNGEARA
+50 VEEEQNGASRA
-61 EYGKHI
+61 EYGKHV

-74 LTEEFGKGFSETNL
+74 LTKEFGKGFSETN
-88 INFKKFFLLFKELE
+88 IMNFKKFYLKFKELT
-102 IHQTVSEEFRKQVLH
+102 IPQTVSEEFKKQKHQTLSDESSLLPQKGQTQPAQFELR

-141 EAYEQGWSFRTLN
+141 EAFEQGWSYRTLN

-161 YERLLMSKKKQ
+161 YERLLMSTKKQ
-172 PVVNEMQDKTKAY
+172 PVVDEMQDKTKAY

-349 ELYLMAHPEETGI
+349 ELYLMAHPEE
-362 SVTNG
+362 N
-367 YAQPDSCFMF
+367 
-377 AYDLEQD
+377 D
-384 KLLWRSADQSYNSMN
+384 K
-399 FVVKGDVILCGYGFT
+399 
-414 AEDDYL
+414 E
-420 YQINRNTGEILDR
+420 
-433 LELKKMPDLLV
+433 
-444 EQDGKLYVHTYSY
+444 
-457 DYVIDF
+457 

>member
-1 MKQME
+1 MKEPGKKYNDEDNM
-6 HSYKGEE
+6 
-13 KFLVNDLKTIVSK
+13 LVNDLRSIVSK

-38 LVERNWRIGKRI
+38 LVERNWRIGQRI
-50 VEEEQNGEARA
+50 VEEEQNGASRA
-61 EYGKHI
+61 EYGKHV
-67 IEVASAA
+67 IEIVSAA
-74 LTEEFGKGFSETNL
+74 LTEEFGKGFSKTN
-88 INFKKFFLLFKELE
+88 IMNFKKFYLKFKELT
-102 IHQTVSEEFRKQVLH
+102 IPQTVSEEFKKQKHQTLSDESS
-117 LLPWS
+117 LLPQKGQTPPAQFELRFLPWS

-141 EAYEQGWSFRTLN
+141 EAFEQGWSFRTLN

-172 PVVNEMQDKTKAY
+172 PVVDEMQDKTKAY

-286 QMYDKMKKGPDDNPT
+286 QMYDKMKKVPDDNPT

-306 CTETDSDVAR
+306 CAETDSDVAR

-329 KYKLYLPD
+329 KYKLYLPNE
-337 KEDLRREIERQK
+337 EDLRREIERQK
-349 ELYLMAHPEETGI
+349 ELYLMAHP
-362 SVTNG
+362 
-367 YAQPDSCFMF
+367 
-377 AYDLEQD
+377 D
-384 KLLWRSADQSYNSMN
+384 K
-399 FVVKGDVILCGYGFT
+399 
-414 AEDDYL
+414 
-420 YQINRNTGEILDR
+420 
-433 LELKKMPDLLV
+433 
-444 EQDGKLYVHTYSY
+444 
-457 DYVIDF
+457 

>member
-1 MKQME
+1 MKEPSKKYNDEDNM
-6 HSYKGEE
+6 
-13 KFLVNDLKTIVSK
+13 LVNDLRSIVSK

-38 LVERNWRIGKRI
+38 LVERNWRIGQRI
-50 VEEEQNGEARA
+50 VEEEQNGASRA
-61 EYGKHI
+61 EYGKHV

-74 LTEEFGKGFSETNL
+74 LTKEFGKGFSETN
-88 INFKKFFLLFKELE
+88 IMNFKKFYLKFKELT
-102 IHQTVSEEFRKQVLH
+102 IPQTLSEEFKKQKHQTLSDESSLLPQKGQTQPAQFELR

-141 EAYEQGWSFRTLN
+141 EAFNEGWSYRTLN

-161 YERLLMSKKKQ
+161 YERLLMSTKKQ
-172 PVVNEMQDKTKAY
+172 PVVDEMQDKTKAY

-207 TSLAES
+207 TSLTES

-349 ELYLMAHPEETGI
+349 ELYLMAHPEE
-362 SVTNG
+362 N
-367 YAQPDSCFMF
+367 
-377 AYDLEQD
+377 D
-384 KLLWRSADQSYNSMN
+384 K
-399 FVVKGDVILCGYGFT
+399 
-414 AEDDYL
+414 E
-420 YQINRNTGEILDR
+420 
-433 LELKKMPDLLV
+433 
-444 EQDGKLYVHTYSY
+444 
-457 DYVIDF
+457 

>member
-1 MKQME
+1 MKEPGKKYNDEDNM
-6 HSYKGEE
+6 
-13 KFLVNDLKTIVSK
+13 LVNDLRSIVSK

-38 LVERNWRIGKRI
+38 LVERNWRIGQRI
-50 VEEEQNGEARA
+50 VEQEQNGASRA
-61 EYGKHI
+61 EYGKHV

-74 LTEEFGKGFSETNL
+74 LTKEFGKGFSETN
-88 INFKKFFLLFKELE
+88 IMNFKKFYLKFKELT
-102 IHQTVSEEFRKQVLH
+102 IPQTLSEEFKKQKHQTLSDESS
-117 LLPWS
+117 LLPQKGQTQPAQFELRFLPWS

-141 EAYEQGWSFRTLN
+141 EAFNEGWSYRTLN

-161 YERLLMSKKKQ
+161 YERLLMSTKKQ
-172 PVVNEMQDKTKAY
+172 PVVDEMQDKTKAY

-349 ELYLMAHPEETGI
+349 ELYLMAHPEE
-362 SVTNG
+362 N
-367 YAQPDSCFMF
+367 
-377 AYDLEQD
+377 D
-384 KLLWRSADQSYNSMN
+384 K
-399 FVVKGDVILCGYGFT
+399 
-414 AEDDYL
+414 E
-420 YQINRNTGEILDR
+420 
-433 LELKKMPDLLV
+433 
-444 EQDGKLYVHTYSY
+444 
-457 DYVIDF
+457 

>member
-1 MKQME
+1 MKQPHKKYNDEDNM
-6 HSYKGEE
+6 
-13 KFLVNDLKTIVSK
+13 LVNDLRSIVSK

-38 LVERNWRIGKRI
+38 LVERNWRIGQRI
-50 VEEEQNGEARA
+50 VEQEQNGASRA
-61 EYGKHI
+61 EYGKHV
-67 IEVASAA
+67 IEIASAA
-74 LTEEFGKGFSETNL
+74 LTEEFGKGFSETN
-88 INFKKFFLLFKELE
+88 IMNFKKFYLKFKELT
-102 IHQTVSEEFRKQVLH
+102 IPQTVSEEFKKQKHQTLSDESSLLPQKGQTQSAQFELR

-141 EAYEQGWSFRTLN
+141 EAFEQGWSFRTLN

-337 KEDLRREIERQK
+337 KEDLKREIERQK
-349 ELYLMAHPEETGI
+349 ELYLMAHPEE
-362 SVTNG
+362 N
-367 YAQPDSCFMF
+367 
-377 AYDLEQD
+377 D
-384 KLLWRSADQSYNSMN
+384 K
-399 FVVKGDVILCGYGFT
+399 
-414 AEDDYL
+414 E
-420 YQINRNTGEILDR
+420 
-433 LELKKMPDLLV
+433 
-444 EQDGKLYVHTYSY
+444 
-457 DYVIDF
+457 